1 MLKKTLSIILTL
13 TMLFTTLVVG
23 NVVFAETIGNGTDD
37 SQGFKAGDTVYFDCS
52 VCGGVWTSSNAVEYI
67 NFTENTKEENGGS
80 VVIAECDKTK
90 YNPVVVTDMITSYV
104 FSYTFTE
111 KTAGA
116 TALRFWRG
124 NSEKLWNN
132 SPLLTYEDYQ
142 SGKNLI
148 KADNLEGDG
157 SIGTYSASA
166 PIFDEGLKLS
176 YGKVNNLYAHGVS
189 GKEDDTEAWQCW
201 QHKRNTE
208 SGLFTSSGTY
218 YFFLPSSASET
229 SVDIYNTFNTDVTVG
244 SVTIPANSTVTMAYT
259 PNTTY
264 DVTADGATY
273 QLKIMRSSAE
283 CAVYVNNSVP
293 FEGMDLY
300 TYLCQQK
307 SNYAK
312 ATGAV
317 TDRDGNIE
325 NTSIKKIKGR
335 GNTSWDKPKKSFNI
349 TFDSAVEIA
358 GMEKSKKYSICANFQ
373 DDTLTRNRLLYDLGD
388 QVGLPYSPD
397 SRYSDFYI
405 NGDYM
410 GSYQMCEKVEVGSGY
425 LINDITGE
433 EYLNSDGTLAKDFA
447 FAFKVDSGIDYDD
460 FYFRAGDNNLI
471 VIAPELTS
479 ADKYYNEVKT
489 YISEKFTEMYNAL
502 KNDSP
507 NLTDYIDKDSCA
519 KIFLINELGKNWDA
533 GVGSFYF
540 VYKPDENGKY
550 KFYASPTWD
559 YDNSLGNAV
568 GVSGDLNRMGVTDY
582 EEPTGLFVTYKGG
595 RKSTTNVAS
604 LMYRNTELKKRIGE
618 VWYESFVPAIENIL
632 KKTNI
637 TTGELYSADTYYNLV
652 KKSAE
657 MNYESGWLMYSVP
670 GWLASHNSLNKCSFD
685 YTAKTYS
692 QSTTATKYDDTTFKG
707 IYDYMI
713 DWATSR
719 SAWLSNLFIDSYISP
734 DQPTTKPTTP
744 SVTQPVKEHEIG
756 ENTLV
761 EFYFDNTNKIAED
774 KLTEYGDKAGYK
786 ATFGQA
792 TLKAS
797 VDGENDRALE
807 WSVAEYGEDGNQMV
821 PLMTA
826 GSKNPWGENPYIE
839 VNLDASCYSDLAF
852 SFEIAGSKKAPA
864 SWSLWYSLDGAN
876 FKKIDNTDFTI
887 SLDNRKILTSYL
899 GNVTLP
905 QECNGAGNL
914 TIRISANSTTTV
926 SGGTTA
932 DDPTGGEVAINNI
945 VLEGKS
951 TKTALPGDANLD
963 GVLTVQ
969 DAVTIQKSNVHIL
982 KLNSLQTKAA
992 DFNGDGNVN
1001 IKDITAIQK
1010 AVAQLV

>member
-1 MLKKTLSIILTL
+1 
-13 TMLFTTLVVG
+13 
-23 NVVFAETIGNGTDD
+23 
-37 SQGFKAGDTVYFDCS
+37 
-52 VCGGVWTSSNAVEYI
+52 
-67 NFTENTKEENGGS
+67 
-80 VVIAECDKTK
+80 K
-90 YNPVVVTDMITSYV
+90 YNPVVVTETVGTYV
-104 FSYTFTE
+104 FSYTFTDE
-111 KTAGA
+111 TAGA
-116 TALRFWRG
+116 TSLRFWRG

-148 KADNLEGDG
+148 RATDLEGNG
-157 SIGTYSASA
+157 SIGVYGETE
-166 PIFDEGLKLS
+166 PIFSDNLKLS
-176 YGKVNNLYAHGVS
+176 YAKDNRLYAHGVS
-189 GKEDDTEAWQCW
+189 GNDDDTEAWQGW
-201 QHKRNTE
+201 QHKRDEEGN
-208 SGLFTSSGTY
+208 FTSNGTY

-229 SVDIYNTFNTDVTVG
+229 SVDIYNTFKTDVTVG
-244 SVTIPANSTVTMAYT
+244 SVTIPANSTVTMSYT

-273 QLKIMRSSAE
+273 QLKIMRSGAE
-283 CAVYVNNSVP
+283 CAVYVNNSDS
-293 FEGMDLY
+293 FDGMDLY

-307 SNYAK
+307 SNSAK

-317 TDRDGNIE
+317 TDKDGNIK
-325 NTSIKKIKGR
+325 NTPIKKIKGR
-335 GNTSWDKPKKSFNI
+335 GNTSWGKTKKSFNI
-349 TFDSAVEIA
+349 TYDSAVGIA
-358 GMEKSKKYSICANFQ
+358 GMASSKKFSICANYQ
-373 DDTLTRNRLLYDLGD
+373 DDSLTRNRLLYDLGD
-388 QVGLPYSPD
+388 HVGLPYSPD

-425 LINDITGE
+425 LIGDITGE
-433 EYLNSDGTLAKDFA
+433 EYLNSDGTLASDFS
-447 FAFKVDSGIDYDD
+447 FAFKIDGGYEDDD
-460 FYFRAGDNNLI
+460 FYFRASSNNLT

-489 YISEKFTEMYNAL
+489 YISEKFTEMFEAL
-502 KNDSP
+502 KNNSSNLSQLVDIDSF
-507 NLTDYIDKDSCA
+507 A
-519 KIFLINELGKNWDA
+519 KIYLINELGKNWDA

-540 VYKPDENGKY
+540 VYKPDANGNY

-559 YDNSLGNAV
+559 YDNSLGNAK
-568 GVSGDLNRMGVTDY
+568 GVSRDLSNISVTDY

-595 RKSTTNVAS
+595 RKTTTNVAS
-604 LMYRNTELKKRIGE
+604 LMYRNTEVCKRIGQ
-618 VWYESFVPAIENIL
+618 VWYESFVPAIEHIL

-652 KKSAE
+652 KNSAE
-657 MNYESGWLMYSVP
+657 MNYESGWLLNPEP
-670 GWLASHNSLNKCSFD
+670 GWLADHSSLSKCSFD
-685 YTAKTYS
+685 YATKTYS
-692 QSTTATKYDDTTFKG
+692 QSTTATKYDASTFKG
-707 IYDYMI
+707 VYDYMI
-713 DWATSR
+713 DWTTSR
-719 SAWLSNLFIDSYISP
+719 SAWLSDLFVAYYISP
-734 DQPTTKPTTP
+734 EEPTTQPSTP
-744 SVTQPVKEHEIG
+744 SATQPVKEHEIG

-761 EFYFDNTNKIAED
+761 EFFFDSTGKVAED

-786 ATFGQA
+786 ATFGEA

-807 WSVAEYGEDGNQMV
+807 WSVAEYGESGDQMV

-839 VNLDASCYSDLAF
+839 VSLDASCYSDLSF

-864 SWSLWYSLDGAN
+864 SWSLWYSLDGTN
-876 FKKIDNTDFTI
+876 FSKIDNTDFTI

-899 GNVTLP
+899 GNVALP
-905 QECNGAGNL
+905 QECNGASNL

-926 SGGTTA
+926 SGGSTD

-951 TKTALPGDANLD
+951 TKTALAGDCNLD

-969 DAVTIQKSNVHIL
+969 DAVTIQKANVHII
-982 KLNSLQTKAA
+982 KLSTLQTKAA
-992 DFNGDGNVN
+992 DYNGDGEVN
-1001 IKDITAIQK
+1001 IKDITGIQK
-1010 AVAQLV
+1010 KVAQLV